1 MEKKSLKKNTDRES
15 VYKSMRISMN
25 TTLLQKS
32 DHFLSGESTAWYIKR
47 H

>member
-32 DHFLSGESTAWYIKR
+32 DHFLSGESTSWYIKR